1 MERMAFDK
9 EQPRVL
15 NSRFGTLV
23 LVNGHKETISDTGS
37 ATAEEPVSREAW
49 IYDAVFLETGGQ
61 TSEAALVSAAK
72 AYATDK
78 IDAYDT
84 SEAVNGFTLG
94 GKRMW
99 LDKDMRVGLRNSIEI
114 EKNSGKTE
122 TTLWYGGEK
131 YVIPIDAALQMLS
144 ALELYALGCYN
155 VTAGH
160 KMNVSRLITLE
171 DVLKYDYKSG
181 YPEML
186 DFKL

>member
-1 MERMAFDK
+1 MEFDK

-15 NSRFGTLV
+15 NSQFGTLV
-23 LVNGHKETISDTGS
+23 LVNGHKETISDAGS
-37 ATAEEPVSREAW
+37 AAAEEPVSREAW

-61 TSEAALVSAAK
+61 TSEAALLSAAK
-72 AYATDK
+72 EHAK
-78 IDAYDT
+78 REIDAYDT

-94 GKRMW
+94 GRRMW

-114 EKNSGKTE
+114 EKASGKTD

-131 YVIPIDAALQMLS
+131 YVIPVDAALQMLS

-160 KMNVSRLITLE
+160 KANVSRLATPE
-171 DVLKYDYKSG
+171 DVLTYDYKAG
-181 YPEML
+181 YPDML